1 MMCVSSNSHNENRI
15 NNRMYSW
22 LKNKFSIEMSKKQIG
37 NKNSNFG
44 NMWIHN
50 FELKESKIIKKEDLF
65 IWEKNGWIKGRKIN
79 FDNKNSYLKYCIFCN
94 REINSKKANFCSNI
108 CCVQYKK
115 ENNIYINPFKD
126 KKHSEDFKNSMK
138 NHSRNNGI
146 NNPMYGMK
154 YIYNPKTLEYK
165 RCKDEILQEYLSLG
179 WLYGKK
185 PKNKK
190 QI

>member
-1 MMCVSSNSHNENRI
+1 MMCVSSNSHNKNRI

-22 LKNKFSIEMSKKQIG
+22 LKNKFSIEMSKQQIG

-50 FELKESKIIKKEDLF
+50 FKLKESKIIKKEEF
-65 IWEKNGWIKGRKIN
+65 EFFKNNGWLKGRK
-79 FDNKNSYLKYCIFCN
+79 FDFTSKFCLFCN
-94 REINSKKANFCSNI
+94 KEINSKKANFCSNE
-108 CCVQYKK
+108 CCVKYKK
-115 ENNIYINPFKD
+115 ENNIYINPFKN
-126 KKHSEDFKNSMK
+126 KKHSEEFKKNMK
-138 NHSRNNGI
+138 NHTRNNGI

-154 YIYNPKTLEYK
+154 YIYNPETLEYK
-165 RCKDEILQEYLSLG
+165 KCKNEVLKEHLSLG

-185 PKNKK
+185 PKVERKK